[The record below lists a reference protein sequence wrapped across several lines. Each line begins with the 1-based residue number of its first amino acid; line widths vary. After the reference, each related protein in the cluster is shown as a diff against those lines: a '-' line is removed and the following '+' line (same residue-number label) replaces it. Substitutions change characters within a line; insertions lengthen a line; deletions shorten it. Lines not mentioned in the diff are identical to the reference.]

1 MIAFFGRF
9 VTGGLKLQTVELSA
23 TVPRIFAVP
32 SSCEVYEHGVNM
44 IRLQPKFTMPWILVV
59 ATMLA
64 SIGCATLRP
73 IAKSP
78 IPTEDASEYF
88 TVELHQRFGQPKVTA
103 FPLVEGATVQS
114 ALEESGAISTYR
126 KMNVEILRRV
136 PETGRMLKLPVVY
149 DTRNDH
155 VKIEQDYALHPNDRV
170 IVRPASNSA
179 LEKVVESLLGHG
191 N

>member
-1 MIAFFGRF
+1 M
-9 VTGGLKLQTVELSA
+9 
-23 TVPRIFAVP
+23 PY
-32 SSCEVYEHGVNM
+32 SCEVSEHGVNM
-44 IRLQPKFTMPWILVV
+44 IRLQPNFAIPCVLVV
-59 ATMLA
+59 AMILG

-73 IAKSP
+73 FGKSP
-78 IPTEDASEYF
+78 IPTESGSEYF

-103 FPLVEGATVQS
+103 FPLGEDTTVQS

-126 KMNVEILRRV
+126 KMDVEILRRV

-170 IVRPASNSA
+170 VVRPASNSA
-179 LEKVVESLLGHG
+179 LDKVMESLLGNG